1 MVEPVMSR
9 PAGTLV
15 AEIQHTMDGVSN
27 GPGVVSEQ
35 DEALFAEKLNAP
47 AESSQLRADAS
58 IPVQQE
64 PTWVL
69 PAPPTPSG
77 VLSAGER
84 ILQGM
89 STFKEGWAGAVE
101 AMQMLASRDE
111 LKPSEMIN
119 IQFQL
124 GYSSMML
131 STVSQEVGSIS
142 QKIDGLLKTG

>member
-1 MVEPVMSR
+1 MIEPVMSR

-15 AEIQHTMDGVSN
+15 AEIQHTMDGVNN

-35 DEALFAEKLNAP
+35 DKALFAEKLNAP
-47 AESSQLRADAS
+47 VESEQLRADAS
-58 IPVQQE
+58 VPAQQE

-69 PAPPTPSG
+69 PAPPTPAG
-77 VLSAGER
+77 VLSVGER
-84 ILQGM
+84 VLQGM
-89 STFKEGWAGAVE
+89 STFKEGWAGAVD